1 MAMVNFRLDDDI
13 KKGMEKTCK
22 ELGMSMTTAFTVFA
36 TKVSREQ
43 RIPFELSVNPLYS
56 DTNLQ
61 FLRDSLAQLE
71 RAHPTGHAPL
81 EDNN

>member
-71 RAHPTGHAPL
+71 RARPTGHDPL
-81 EDNN
+81 ENNN